1 MHVQVCTPDISG
13 SVGEARDSLATRSV
27 TIAHFLR
34 VFPLLRVAVDQVLLR
49 DRAAIDPLARAQSST
64 WFLWPTLARRY
75 PPLSGAI
82 FTLSCY

>member
-49 DRAAIDPLARAQSST
+49 DRAAAPRMRLPLAPCRVVGIGQPVT
-64 WFLWPTLARRY
+64 Q
-75 PPLSGAI
+75 GV
-82 FTLSCY
+82 